1 MNPSFNHII
10 VTTLLLSAWAM
21 PAAAEEMDLKAAIE
35 RVISSH
41 PDLEVSL
48 IDRQIA
54 QTDSRRVEGMLDPV
68 VTARIG
74 ASEETVPTSSSFQA
88 SETRLGQLSGSI
100 AKPLASGGTL
110 GANFNYN
117 RTSQAYPPSPLAA
130 QLSSFNPA
138 YRNQINLNYRH
149 PLLKGSDRPDY
160 SQSLIASEAGVRA
173 ADMQQLVTARMLA
186 LKATNAWFQ
195 LASDDINI
203 RIAEQAVQRAK
214 DLLNYQQVREKFG
227 LIETADRLQAEAL
240 LAGRKTD
247 LQRARARR
255 ATSLNNLNM
264 LMLRAPDSTID
275 IRIEA
280 TDERTVPEMDTA
292 MAVAEQK
299 RAELKLLKAQMDAAE
314 AQLMIARDG
323 DNMQLDLVAEVG
335 TRALDTSAAGAAAG
349 GLSAN
354 DHYASLSVELS
365 EVLGRNSAR
374 ATMAKAELQ
383 RQRLNAQ
390 HRSTMEQIRS
400 DLATAITA
408 LRNGKPTLLAARKQS
423 EAEKRKF
430 RAEMKRY
437 REGRSDTATLVQF
450 EGELASAELKAD
462 LQALTLQLAG
472 KQLLW
477 AEGTLFESLN
487 IDVANNNG
495 QQP

>member
-1 MNPSFNHII
+1 MNPSFNRII

-21 PAAAEEMDLKAAIE
+21 PAAAEEMDLKTAIE

-41 PDLEVSL
+41 PDLDVSL

-74 ASEETVPTSSSFQA
+74 ASEETVPTSSSFQP
-88 SETRLGQLSGSI
+88 SETRLGQLSASI

-110 GANFNYN
+110 GANFNYI

-173 ADMQQLVTARMLA
+173 ANMQQLVTARILA

-203 RIAEQAVQRAK
+203 RIADQAVQRANE
-214 DLLNYQQVREKFG
+214 LLNYQQVREKFG

-255 ATSLNNLNM
+255 ASSLNNLNM
-264 LMLRAPDSTID
+264 LMRRAPESAID

-280 TDERTVPEMDTA
+280 TDERTAPEMHTA
-292 MAVAEQK
+292 MAIAEQK

-323 DNMQLDLVAEVG
+323 DNMKLNLVAEVG

-383 RQRLNAQ
+383 RQRVNAQ
-390 HRSTMEQIRS
+390 LRSTMEQIRS

-450 EGELASAELKAD
+450 EGELARAELNAD
-462 LQALTLQLAG
+462 LQALTLQLASR
-472 KQLLW
+472 QLLW
-477 AEGTLFESLN
+477 AQGNLLESLH
-487 IDVANNNG
+487 IDIANSHG
-495 QQP
+495 Q